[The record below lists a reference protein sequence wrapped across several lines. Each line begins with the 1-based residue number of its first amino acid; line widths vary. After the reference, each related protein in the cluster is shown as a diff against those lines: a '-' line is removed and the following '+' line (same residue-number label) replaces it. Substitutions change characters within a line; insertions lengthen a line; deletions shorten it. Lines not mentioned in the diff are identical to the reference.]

1 VIWLVRHGETTWN
14 REGRY
19 QGRRESDL
27 TELGRAQSAAVAKH
41 FVALRE
47 RGGPSPARIV
57 ASPLR
62 RAVET
67 AKPVAG
73 ALGLD
78 VELDDR
84 LVEVAHGDWEGRLKA
99 DVERDDPD
107 RVRTWRTHPNEIR
120 FPGGESLADVA
131 VRWRAVAPELV
142 ADGRPTLVVT
152 HDVVVRVALLEAM
165 SNELEDYWRLR
176 VENGAISTLESMAGR
191 LGVVEPNAV
200 EHLAGLHADAREQ
213 AL

>member
-19 QGRRESDL
+19 QGLRESDL
-27 TELGRAQSAAVAKH
+27 TELGRAQANAVAKH

-47 RGGPSPARIV
+47 RGAAAPVRIV

-67 AKPVAG
+67 AKPAAA
-73 ALGLD
+73 ALGIEL
-78 VELDDR
+78 ELDDR

-107 RVRTWRTHPNEIR
+107 RVRIWRTHPSEVR
-120 FPGGESLADVA
+120 FPAGESLAEVA
-131 VRWRAVAPELV
+131 ARWNAVAPDLV
-142 ADGRPTLVVT
+142 ADGRQTLVVT
-152 HDVVVRVALLEAM
+152 HDVVVRVALLAAM
-165 SNELEDYWRLR
+165 SNELEDYWRLQ
-176 VENGAISTLESMAGR
+176 VENGAISTLEAKAGR

-200 EHLAGLHADAREQ
+200 EHLAGSRADPREQ